1 MKQTTKNIDI
11 VSAMLKD
18 YEFLKEEYQTGLLFT
33 HRNYKQ
39 TYTERIEEIMMLC
52 EDITSIMN
60 NLDKIFQV
68 YGYEAEEDFIEN
80 APKDLYINVM
90 KDIDKIIDICKRVE
104 TLQEKLESIKYLMDD
119 IDDIRL
125 AQD

>member
-1 MKQTTKNIDI
+1 MKQTIKNIDI
-11 VSAMLKD
+11 VSNMLKD
-18 YEFLKEEYQTGLLFT
+18 YEFLKEEYKTGLLFT
-33 HRNYKQ
+33 YRNYKQ

-52 EDITSIMN
+52 DDITSIMN
-60 NLDKIFQV
+60 NMDKIFQT
-68 YGYEAEEDFIEN
+68 YGYETEDTFVEN
-80 APKDLYINVM
+80 APKDLYDDVM
-90 KDIDKIIDICKRVE
+90 KDIDEIINICKRVE